1 MTIFLLLLALV
12 IFHSMTLAPQGQFQK
27 DYISKSTTA
36 NIKGIFVILILFSHY
51 TQYVTLGGPYDDA
64 YLALRKHLNQMVVV
78 MFLFY
83 SGFGIMRSIQ
93 NKGQAYIRSRLPERF
108 LKVWLQFAAA
118 VLLFLI
124 TGLLLGKKFT
134 VGHVLLSFVGWDSIG
149 NSNWYIFDT
158 LAAYLLLFIA
168 FMIFSPLKSKKVPE
182 RSAAAVKPKAELS
195 QYLGCGLFTVLI
207 ILFVYGMMA
216 AGRSGYWY
224 NTIFLFPVG
233 CWYALFQ
240 DKIEKLVMKND
251 FWYVFFVL
259 ANLAVYLFAFE
270 RRWSGGIEMYT
281 VWACSF
287 TAMILL
293 FTMKCSVSG
302 NLLSWFG
309 QHVFSVYILQRIPMM
324 VLDRFGLAET
334 HKYAFLILSF
344 LITILMAM
352 LFDGW
357 IGKLWNSLTINCP
370 ARCHTAFAAGSRD
383 RRAPGCEKRSLCASF
398 CNSEAEGG
406 TVTKFWNKVRRKN

>member
-1 MTIFLLLLALV
+1 MIIFLLLLMAI
-12 IFHSMTLAPQGQFQK
+12 IFCGISLSPQKQFQK

-51 TQYVTLGGPYDDA
+51 TQYVTLGGIYDDA
-64 YLALRKHLNQMVVV
+64 YLILREHLNQMVVV

-93 NKGQAYIRSRLPERF
+93 SKGFHYIRNRLPERF
-108 LKVWLQFAAA
+108 LKVWIQFAVA

-124 TGLLLGKKFT
+124 TGLLLGKHFT
-134 VGHVLLSFVGWDSIG
+134 AGHVLLSFVGWESIG

-158 LAAYLLLFIA
+158 LVAYVL
-168 FMIFSPLKSKKVPE
+168 IFCSFLPFVFVKSKKLRE
-182 RSAAAVKPKAELS
+182 
-195 QYLGCGLFTVLI
+195 YLGCILFTVLI
-207 ILFVYGMMA
+207 VCFVYGMMS

-224 NTIFLFPVG
+224 NTIFIFPLG
-233 CWYALFQ
+233 CWYALWQ
-240 DKIEKLVMKND
+240 EKIEKLVMRND
-251 FWYVFFVL
+251 FWYVLCVL
-259 ANLAVYLFAFE
+259 ANAGIYVFSFE
-270 RRWSGGIEMYT
+270 RRWTGGIEMYT

-287 TAMILL
+287 TAAIVL

-324 VLDRFGLAET
+324 VLDRLGMAET
-334 HKYAFLILSF
+334 HKYLFLIFSF

-352 LFDGW
+352 VFDECME
-357 IGKLWNSLTINCP
+357 KLWKKI
-370 ARCHTAFAAGSRD
+370 
-383 RRAPGCEKRSLCASF
+383 RS
-398 CNSEAEGG
+398 
-406 TVTKFWNKVRRKN
+406 KH

>member
-1 MTIFLLLLALV
+1 
-12 IFHSMTLAPQGQFQK
+12 
-27 DYISKSTTA
+27 
-36 NIKGIFVILILFSHY
+36 
-51 TQYVTLGGPYDDA
+51 
-64 YLALRKHLNQMVVV
+64 

-108 LKVWLQFAAA
+108 LKVWLQFTAA

-182 RSAAAVKPKAELS
+182 RFCCGSETEGRTVTISGLRAV
-195 QYLGCGLFTVLI
+195 TVLI

-240 DKIEKLVMKND
+240 DKIE
-251 FWYVFFVL
+251 
-259 ANLAVYLFAFE
+259 
-270 RRWSGGIEMYT
+270 R
-281 VWACSF
+281 
-287 TAMILL
+287 
-293 FTMKCSVSG
+293 
-302 NLLSWFG
+302 
-309 QHVFSVYILQRIPMM
+309 
-324 VLDRFGLAET
+324 
-334 HKYAFLILSF
+334 
-344 LITILMAM
+344 
-352 LFDGW
+352 
-357 IGKLWNSLTINCP
+357 
-370 ARCHTAFAAGSRD
+370 AGD
-383 RRAPGCEKRSLCASF
+383 EK
-398 CNSEAEGG
+398 
-406 TVTKFWNKVRRKN
+406 

>member
-1 MTIFLLLLALV
+1 MTIFLLILLLV
-12 IFHSMTLAPQGQFQK
+12 IFRSLELAPAGQFQK
-27 DYISKSTTA
+27 EYIAKSA
-36 NIKGIFVILILFSHY
+36 ANNIKGIFVILILFSHY

-64 YLALRKHLNQMVVV
+64 YLVLRKHLNQMVVV

-93 NKGQAYIRSRLPERF
+93 NKGQAYIRHRLPERF
-108 LKVWLQFAAA
+108 LKVWLQFAVA

-124 TGLLLGKKFT
+124 VGLLLGKHFT
-134 VGHVLLSFVGWDSIG
+134 AGHVLLSFVGWDSIG

-158 LAAYLLLFIA
+158 LAAYLLLFCS
-168 FMIFSPLKSKKVPE
+168 FMPLTFVKSKKLRE
-182 RSAAAVKPKAELS
+182 
-195 QYLGCGLFTVLI
+195 YLGCAVFTVLI
-207 ILFVYGMMA
+207 VCFVYGMMS

-224 NTIFLFPVG
+224 NTIFIFPLG
-233 CWYALFQ
+233 CWYALLQ
-240 DKIEKLVMKND
+240 EKIEKLVMRND
-251 FWYVFFVL
+251 FWYVLCVL
-259 ANLAVYLFAFE
+259 INTGIYAFSYE
-270 RRWSGGIEMYT
+270 RRWTGGIEMYT

-324 VLDRFGLAET
+324 ILDRLGLAET
-334 HKYAFLILSF
+334 HKYVFLILSF

-352 LFDGW
+352 LFDEW
-357 IGKLWNSLTINCP
+357 MGKLWKKI
-370 ARCHTAFAAGSRD
+370 
-383 RRAPGCEKRSLCASF
+383 RS
-398 CNSEAEGG
+398 
-406 TVTKFWNKVRRKN
+406 KN